1 MGVHP
6 EPADHPELPAGELP
20 PEPSGGGGE
29 GRLPGVELAVPRGKH
44 RHLRHMVH
52 QHDLGGKGAQA
63 GHLHPHVPG
72 GGIQGGRFNRELE
85 KNELKLG
92 HLILH
97 KCQTCKLPSSLHAYE
112 HIGSSI
118 QLPIM
123 LPESNSRP

>member
-29 GRLPGVELAVPRGKH
+29 GRLPGVELAVPRGKY

-52 QHDLGGKGAQA
+52 QHDPGGKGAQA

-72 GGIQGGRFNRELE
+72 GGIQGGRFNRHYRNIP
-85 KNELKLG
+85 KPVPNPVCSFG
-92 HLILH
+92 
-97 KCQTCKLPSSLHAYE
+97 TCLFLYT
-112 HIGSSI
+112 
-118 QLPIM
+118 LV
-123 LPESNSRP
+123 L